1 MTRRDF
7 GTTGAI
13 LVATLFGAGRSPIV
27 PGTAGTLAAL
37 PLAIAAQ
44 RHLPAWWF
52 LAAAAGLALLGVW
65 ASGVTARHLARHDPG
80 PVVIDEAAGLF
91 VTLLFQPPW
100 ARPFLFYS
108 LAFVLFR
115 AMDIIK
121 PPPARGAERLPG
133 GWGIVMDDLIA
144 GVYANL
150 ALRLLG
156 ALSFRPA

>member
-1 MTRRDF
+1 MTDRGF
-7 GTTGAI
+7 GTTVAI

-27 PGTAGTLAAL
+27 PGTVGTLAAL

-44 RHLPAWWF
+44 RLLPAWWF

-80 PVVIDEAAGLF
+80 PVVIDEAAGIF
-91 VTLLFQPPW
+91 VTLLFQPPGTHTL
-100 ARPFLFYS
+100 LFYS
-108 LAFVLFR
+108 AGFLLFR
-115 AMDIIK
+115 LMDIIK

-156 ALSFRPA
+156 ALSLRPA

>member
-1 MTRRDF
+1 MTRRGF

-13 LVATLFGAGRSPIV
+13 LIATLFGAGRSPIV
-27 PGTAGTLAAL
+27 PGTVGTLAAL
-37 PLAIAAQ
+37 PLAIVAQ
-44 RHLPAWWF
+44 RLLPAWWF
-52 LAAAAGLALLGVW
+52 LAAAAGLALVGVW
-65 ASGVTARHLARHDPG
+65 ASGITARHLASHDPG
-80 PVVIDEAAGLF
+80 PVVIDEAAGIF
-91 VTLLFQPPW
+91 VTLLFQPPGT
-100 ARPFLFYS
+100 RTILFYS
-108 LAFVLFR
+108 LAFILFR